1 MSISSDSNRSTLASE
16 LLAYPGGRKKESW
29 LHQVDPLRLIVWS
42 ALGGLLLFI
51 WGMIAVGISVYL
63 G

>member
-16 LLAYPGGRKKESW
+16 PLAYAGACKKESW
-29 LHQVDPLRLIVWS
+29 LRQVDPLRLVVWG
-42 ALGGLLLFI
+42 ALGALLLFI
-51 WGMIAVGISVYL
+51 WGMIAVGIWTYL